1 MEMRS
6 EAESST
12 GTEMV
17 LASDGTMSVGGFST
31 QKKGKYSKIFAL
43 INFYHL
49 YIPTNFIHYAQSCHH
64 YQAIE
69 PDLNWSPS
77 MKSRTAKRLKVYRT
91 VTQAVELRMAMHYRR
106 CKT

>member
-31 QKKGKYSKIFAL
+31 QKKGKFRRYNKYIYISKR
-43 INFYHL
+43 
-49 YIPTNFIHYAQSCHH
+49 T
-64 YQAIE
+64 
-69 PDLNWSPS
+69 DLPH
-77 MKSRTAKRLKVYRT
+77 
-91 VTQAVELRMAMHYRR
+91 EII
-106 CKT
+106 